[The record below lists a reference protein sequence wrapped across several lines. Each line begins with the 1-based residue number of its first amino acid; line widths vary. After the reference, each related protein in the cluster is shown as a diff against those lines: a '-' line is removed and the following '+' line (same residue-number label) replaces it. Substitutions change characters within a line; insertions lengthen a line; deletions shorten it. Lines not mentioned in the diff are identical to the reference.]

1 MKIRQK
7 NLTPPFGVTVTK
19 MDLLTTIVTNGPI
32 SHLFRDKKQLQNS
45 PTPVYIMSLL
55 SGVWNYLNKTQ

>member
-32 SHLFRDKKQLQNS
+32 SHLFRDKKQLQN
-45 PTPVYIMSLL
+45 
-55 SGVWNYLNKTQ
+55 